1 MQGCTEGYSGVDT
14 AAMTWGGGFG
24 DGRALCALI
33 HKHSPDS
40 FDGGYD
46 ALDGLSDDMARLAK
60 ALDVAEVSFGAPKP
74 LDLTC
79 YRDCTCDLTI
89 L

>member
-1 MQGCTEGYSGVDT
+1 
-14 AAMTWGGGFG
+14 MTWASGFG

-46 ALDGLSDDMARLAK
+46 AIDGLSDDMARLAK
-60 ALDVAEVSFGAPKP
+60 ALDAAELSFGAPRP
-74 LDLTC
+74 LDRTC
-79 YRDCTCDLTI
+79 YLLERLYLRSYDLM